1 MVTHSAHVSDQR
13 LSGII
18 RVVVAGL
25 VWGTIPLI
33 IRVADGAS
41 VVKVFFRVIAA
52 STVIVTYLLASGNWR
67 EFRTLPFA
75 KWRQLVVQGLVLT
88 LNWILFL
95 TALDMTTVATAELLG
110 YTAPVLIAALGP
122 FVTGERFDVRI
133 LAPLALALGGI
144 AVILLP
150 QGLAI
155 ESSRELTGAAL
166 AFGSALTY
174 ATLMLRSKKILAGV
188 SSAVLMTVEYTVA
201 ALVLSPFVV
210 RAYLLGNGP
219 TGTTSYV
226 ALVTLGVVHTA
237 ATGFLFLGG
246 LRRVRTDQVA
256 ILTYIEPVSA
266 VLFASLFLAEPL
278 TAATGLGGAMVVAG
292 GIIVARLK
300 PSTTTLPLEVADS
313 EMSAATPI
321 HDSGITTS
329 TPNEKGR

>member
-1 MVTHSAHVSDQR
+1 MTPETSPIRDQR
-13 LSGII
+13 LSGIV
-18 RVVVAGL
+18 RVVIAGL
-25 VWGTIPLI
+25 VWGTIPLV
-33 IRVADGAS
+33 IRTADGAS
-41 VVKVFFRVIAA
+41 VVKVFFRVAA
-52 STVIVTYLLASGNWR
+52 AAAVIVTYLLITGGWR
-67 EFRTLPFA
+67 EFRTLPA
-75 KWRQLVVQGLVLT
+75 RKWRQLVSQGLVLT
-88 LNWILFL
+88 LNWMLFL

-122 FVTGERFDVRI
+122 FVTGERFDARI

-155 ESSRELTGAAL
+155 ESSRQALGAAL

-188 SSAVLMTVEYTVA
+188 SSAALMTVEYTVA
-201 ALVLSPFVV
+201 VVVLAPFVLQ
-210 RAYLLGNGP
+210 AYAAGNGP
-219 TGTTSYV
+219 TGVTSYAVLV
-226 ALVTLGVVHTA
+226 ALGVIHTA

-266 VLFASLFLAEPL
+266 VFFASLFLAEPL
-278 TAATGLGGAMVVAG
+278 TASTVAGGAMVVTG

-300 PSTTTLPLEVADS
+300 PTAAPAIPLEVADS
-313 EMSAATPI
+313 ERCPADDECP
-321 HDSGITTS
+321 HDTS
-329 TPNEKGR
+329 RE